1 MNRLL
6 GLFFIVFLSGCSFF
20 SKKVETDSDV
30 IARVNE
36 ELLYA
41 SDLQQLTKGLGSS
54 DSLQVLR
61 NYAET
66 WVRKI
71 LLLQKAKDNISE
83 DDVSIARNVEDYK
96 EVLLLHEYEKELI
109 QQKLDTAVSAQQLQ
123 DLYEKMKQDFL
134 LPEDV
139 YQIYYINFDNDSLV
153 NKQVRAWITKPES
166 EEDEVQLEAY
176 CKEFAT
182 SYTLATSLWFSE
194 ENMMKKF
201 PLSKFEL
208 QQLKS
213 SGKFMEFKRV
223 SQALFLKVVDSKQ
236 KDEPAPA
243 DFVREQ
249 IVKAIIEKRKLDL
262 IERVYNK
269 VYQDGIKAKTVE
281 VFLK

>member
-1 MNRLL
+1 MNKLFS
-6 GLFFIVFLSGCSFF
+6 LFFIVLLSGCSFF
-20 SKKVETDSDV
+20 SKKADSDADV

-41 SDLQQLTKGLGSS
+41 SDLQQLTKGLSS
-54 DSLQVLR
+54 EDSLQVLR
-61 NYAET
+61 SYAET
-66 WVRKI
+66 WVRKK

-109 QQKLDTAVSAQQLQ
+109 QQKLDTTVTAQQLE
-123 DLYEKMKQDFL
+123 DWYAKMKQEFL

-139 YQIYYINFDNDSLV
+139 YQIFYINFSTDSLV
-153 NKQVRAWITKPES
+153 NKQVRNWITKPQS

-182 SYTLATSLWFSE
+182 SHTLATSLWFSE
-194 ENMMKKF
+194 ENMLKKF
-201 PLSKFEL
+201 PLSKYEL
-208 QQLKS
+208 QQLKG

-223 SQALFLKVVDSKQ
+223 SQVLFLKVVDAKL

-249 IVKAIIEKRKLDL
+249 LVKAIIEKRKLDL
-262 IERVYNK
+262 IERVYTK
-269 VYQDGIKAKTVE
+269 VYQDGIKEKTVE
-281 VFLK
+281 VFVK

>member
-20 SKKVETDSDV
+20 NKKVETDSDV

-41 SDLQQLTKGLGSS
+41 SDLEQLTKGLSSS

-66 WVRKI
+66 WVRKK

-139 YQIYYINFDNDSLV
+139 YQIYYINFDNVS
-153 NKQVRAWITKPES
+153 
-166 EEDEVQLEAY
+166 
-176 CKEFAT
+176 KE
-182 SYTLATSLWFSE
+182 
-194 ENMMKKF
+194 NRR
-201 PLSKFEL
+201 
-208 QQLKS
+208 S
-213 SGKFMEFKRV
+213 SV
-223 SQALFLKVVDSKQ
+223 
-236 KDEPAPA
+236 
-243 DFVREQ
+243 
-249 IVKAIIEKRKLDL
+249 
-262 IERVYNK
+262 
-269 VYQDGIKAKTVE
+269 
-281 VFLK
+281 

>member
-1 MNRLL
+1 MNRMFS
-6 GLFFIVFLSGCSFF
+6 LFLIVLLSGCSFF
-20 SKKVETDSDV
+20 KKKVETDADV
-30 IARVNE
+30 IARVND

-41 SDLQQLTKGLGSS
+41 SDLQQLTRGLNSN

-66 WVRKI
+66 WVRKK

-83 DDVSIARNVEDYK
+83 DDVSIARNIEDYK

-109 QQKLDTAVSAQQLQ
+109 QQKLDTTVTAPQLAEW
-123 DLYEKMKQDFL
+123 YEKMKQEFL

-139 YQIYYINFDNDSLV
+139 YQIYYINFDNDTLV
-153 NKQVRAWITKPES
+153 NKQVRAWISKPQS

-176 CKEFAT
+176 CREFAIG
-182 SYTLATSLWFSE
+182 YTLSSSLWFTE
-194 ENMMKKF
+194 EVIMKKF
-201 PLSKFEL
+201 PISKYEL
-208 QQLKS
+208 QLARS
-213 SGKFMEFKRV
+213 SGKFMEFKR
-223 SQALFLKVVDSKQ
+223 SQQTLFLKIADSKR

-262 IERVYNK
+262 IERVYAK
-269 VYQDGIKAKTVE
+269 VYQDGIKGKNVE
-281 VFLK
+281 VFVK

>member
-1 MNRLL
+1 MNK
-6 GLFFIVFLSGCSFF
+6 LFSLFVIVLLSGCSLF
-20 SKKVETDSDV
+20 SKKVDNDADV

-41 SDLQQLTKGLGSS
+41 SDLQQLTKGLSS
-54 DSLQVLR
+54 EDSLQVLR

-66 WVRKI
+66 WVRKK

-109 QQKLDTAVSAQQLQ
+109 QQKLDTTVTTQQLE
-123 DLYEKMKQDFL
+123 DWYAKMKQEFL

-139 YQIYYINFDNDSLV
+139 YQIFYINFSTDSLV
-153 NKQVRAWITKPES
+153 NKQVHNWITKPQS

-182 SYTLATSLWFSE
+182 SHTLATSLWFSE
-194 ENMMKKF
+194 ENMLKKF
-201 PLSKFEL
+201 PLSKYEL
-208 QQLKS
+208 QQLKG

-223 SQALFLKVVDSKQ
+223 SQVLFLKVVDAKL

-249 IVKAIIEKRKLDL
+249 LVKAIIEKRKLDL
-262 IERVYNK
+262 IERVYTK
-269 VYQDGIKAKTVE
+269 VYQDGIKEKTVE
-281 VFLK
+281 VFVK